1 MIDNESWQI
10 SIEQTTDF
18 VRKQLGAE
26 TIKAIFQK
34 YNASCL
40 EDLNPCYYPEVF
52 GELYQ
57 YEVDLKD

>member
-18 VRKQLGAE
+18 IAEQLGAE
-26 TIKAIFQK
+26 TVKAIFQK

-40 EDLNPCYYPEVF
+40 EEINPSNYSEVF

>member
-1 MIDNESWQI
+1 MVDNESWQI

-26 TIKAIFQK
+26 TVKAIFQK

-40 EDLNPCYYPEVF
+40 EDLNPLPSMEALF
-52 GELYQ
+52 P
-57 YEVDLKD
+57 